1 MLTFLFFLQRFSL
14 FPGGSHS
21 AVLLSNGSLFTWG
34 SGHFGQLGRR
44 DFEDA
49 NVPKLVSLAPDKVY
63 KSPKRKQKMQ
73 DKLKQ
78 HKQHK
83 QRQSTTHRR
92 TFVSRQDRALLEQ
105 QRLVAIEE
113 QQTAWQEPLFQSVSL
128 GQVSV

>member
-1 MLTFLFFLQRFSL
+1 MESL
-14 FPGGSHS
+14 IK
-21 AVLLSNGSLFTWG
+21 LSSR
-34 SGHFGQLGRR
+34 SGMKFIWNS
-44 DFEDA
+44 D
-49 NVPKLVSLAPDKVY
+49 
-63 KSPKRKQKMQ
+63 

-78 HKQHK
+78 HKHHK
-83 QRQSTTHRR
+83 QRQSTTRRR